1 MSMRFMP
8 EASLASMEQYRPTS
22 RDVTKELTRDTRSHD
37 AYASG
42 SLRAMREI
50 CLSMIYQGVEST
62 NRDFLLG
69 TEAGLSGEEFRV
81 PLRHY

>member
-42 SLRAMREI
+42 SRRAMREI
-50 CLSMIYQGVEST
+50 CFSVIYQGVVKNKLGLNIG
-62 NRDFLLG
+62 NRG
-69 TEAGLSGEEFRV
+69 RAQ
-81 PLRHY
+81 